1 MVVRIA
7 SMIIALYAYWLFLSG
22 HYTTWL
28 NVSGFVIVC
37 AIVAFTSRMGCL
49 DDEAFPIKLIPN
61 GVIYWPWLALEIAKS
76 AIDVTKLIINPSLP
90 ISPKMVRV
98 KTTQDSSVGLTTYA
112 NSITLTP
119 GTISVEVSE
128 RDHVIWVHAITK
140 ESAAG
145 LTEGD
150 MDARVTKF
158 EKALD

>member
-1 MVVRIA
+1 MVVRIV
-7 SMIIALYAYWLFLSG
+7 SMIIALFAYWLFLSG

-28 NVSGFVIVC
+28 NVSGFVITC

-76 AIDVTKLIINPSLP
+76 AIDVTKLIISPSLP
-90 ISPKMVRV
+90 NSPKMVRV
-98 KTTQDSSVGLTTYA
+98 KTTQDSAVGLTTDA

-128 RDHVIWVHAITK
+128 RNHVIWVHAIT
-140 ESAAG
+140 EDSAAG

-150 MDARVTKF
+150 MDARVSRF
-158 EKALD
+158 EKASD